1 MTTHLRTRNITLSV
15 YALAQ
20 SSSRPASRGRWITLC
35 LALAFT
41 LCAASIS
48 ATAQTNEWTW
58 MGGSSSTTGSIPGV
72 YGTLRT
78 PAPGNIPGRREGAVT
93 WTDSSGHL
101 WLFGGDGY
109 DANGNDGELNDLWEF
124 NPSLGTYGE
133 WTWMGGSST
142 LGLYG
147 GQKGVYG
154 TLGVPAVANVP
165 GSRGAAVS
173 WTDSGGNFWLFGGFG
188 EDANSNSGDLNDLWK
203 FNPSTYQ
210 WTWMGGSKTLSCTL
224 VYNPS
229 TGDSVQYCGNPGV
242 YGTLGV
248 GAAGN
253 IPGGRDGAVS
263 WTDSSG
269 HLWLF
274 GGAGFYNGN
283 SYYFNDLWEFN
294 PSYGDWTW
302 MGGSSSN

>member
-1 MTTHLRTRNITLSV
+1 
-15 YALAQ
+15 
-20 SSSRPASRGRWITLC
+20 
-35 LALAFT
+35 
-41 LCAASIS
+41 
-48 ATAQTNEWTW
+48 
-58 MGGSSSTTGSIPGV
+58 
-72 YGTLRT
+72 
-78 PAPGNIPGRREGAVT
+78 
-93 WTDSSGHL
+93 
-101 WLFGGDGY
+101 
-109 DANGNDGELNDLWEF
+109 
-124 NPSLGTYGE
+124 
-133 WTWMGGSST
+133 MGGSST

-210 WTWMGGSKTLSCTL
+210 WTWMGGSKTLSCTT
-224 VYNPS
+224 V
-229 TGDSVQYCGNPGV
+229 GGVQYCGNPGV

-248 GAAGN
+248 AAAGN